1 MHNCRSAFQCKT
13 YVSIFVIR
21 RQYLVPPGQKY
32 LLHQPSPCYWVISTL
47 VAERVGRPVLPFHSL
62 ADRPWSALLA
72 RPLLAAFLREGS
84 RASSTG
90 LPAGE
95 LRRPTARSSRPSA
108 QSGAA
113 PAAASTRSSRS
124 RPSHARG
131 AAPALLP
138 EQHWAP
144 KTGTQKENEKTRHVA
159 KPWLG
164 TSSPRTVG
172 YHLSGER
179 VRCIPSEWPGTAYRR
194 GTHRTQYVQDP
205 SLLGTLSRTEG
216 VSL

>member
-1 MHNCRSAFQCKT
+1 MHTCRSAFQCKT
-13 YVSIFVIR
+13 IVSIFVE
-21 RQYLVPPGQKY
+21 YLVPPGQKY
-32 LLHQPSPCYWVISTL
+32 LPHQPSPCYWVISTL

-72 RPLLAAFLREGS
+72 CPLLAAFLREGS

-90 LPAGE
+90 QPAGE

-113 PAAASTRSSRS
+113 PAAASTRSHTVLVVTSSGGGRT
-124 RPSHARG
+124 G
-131 AAPALLP
+131 AEDRHP
-138 EQHWAP
+138 
-144 KTGTQKENEKTRHVA
+144 KENEKTRHVA

-179 VRCIPSEWPGTAYRR
+179 VRCVPSEWPGTAYRR
-194 GTHRTQYVQDP
+194 GTHRTQHVQDP
-205 SLLGTLSRTEG
+205 SLLGTFSRTEG